1 MAQWVLVENNQVKEY
16 HDLLPKNWG
25 NYSGLNLSAD
35 DLPFLK
41 SLGWYKVRKN
51 PENYNPY
58 TQRLTGYNYVIHEN
72 DVEEIPI
79 IENMSEEEVTA
90 NRQSRYNSHLWQIR
104 QHRNRLLQSTDYTQ
118 VLDMQD
124 KYTEQQKQ
132 NILAYRQALRD
143 ITANITEFNFESA
156 TIIWPVDT
164 ENLVDPNNIY

>member
-90 NRQSRYNSHLWQIR
+90 
-104 QHRNRLLQSTDYTQ
+104 TDK
-118 VLDMQD
+118 V
-124 KYTEQQKQ
+124 
-132 NILAYRQALRD
+132 D
-143 ITANITEFNFESA
+143 ITPTYGKYDNIEIVYFRA
-156 TIIWPVDT
+156 LII
-164 ENLVDPNNIY
+164 LRF